1 MRLNNNTGVKV
12 KQPSVAFF
20 CHKVLLL
27 LISLLYLK
35 SNFVF
40 NIAVVALIIF
50 TLLLF
55 SLRSLVSPAPTN
67 APKPSVLSQS
77 LLSDLE
83 GLSLSNISSAVQV
96 SVCVCVCVRVLD
108 AHRLTFP
115 PSMCVESQS
124 FLSVWHWQYSRAA
137 YEMVKWASLPCGTF
151 LLQTPTIDLFCLVIF
166 IASQDGPTA
175 LAVSCISYSLSFSP
189 SLSFALPHPWS
200 LFLSHLWVH
209 PLSLSPLFLSPP
221 PVSPSISLCQ
231 MLCPL
236 CPHVVY
242 IWWLTFPSVTAPF
255 SPQYVSDSAC
265 LCILYLVSLL
275 GGKCPD
281 YSLCCCCVLFCVTAV
296 WKLCSLTMS
305 HQKVRI

>member
-20 CHKVLLL
+20 CHKVLLLL

-96 SVCVCVCVRVLD
+96 SVCVRVR
-108 AHRLTFP
+108 A
-115 PSMCVESQS
+115 
-124 FLSVWHWQYSRAA
+124 
-137 YEMVKWASLPCGTF
+137 
-151 LLQTPTIDLFCLVIF
+151 
-166 IASQDGPTA
+166 
-175 LAVSCISYSLSFSP
+175 CISCTQADIS
-189 SLSFALPHPWS
+189 
-200 LFLSHLWVH
+200 
-209 PLSLSPLFLSPP
+209 
-221 PVSPSISLCQ
+221 SIN
-231 MLCPL
+231 
-236 CPHVVY
+236 
-242 IWWLTFPSVTAPF
+242 
-255 SPQYVSDSAC
+255 
-265 LCILYLVSLL
+265 
-275 GGKCPD
+275 
-281 YSLCCCCVLFCVTAV
+281 
-296 WKLCSLTMS
+296 
-305 HQKVRI
+305 VR

>member
-1 MRLNNNTGVKV
+1 M
-12 KQPSVAFF
+12 
-20 CHKVLLL
+20 CD
-27 LISLLYLK
+27 
-35 SNFVF
+35 
-40 NIAVVALIIF
+40 IAVVALIIF

-83 GLSLSNISSAVQV
+83 GLSLSNISSTVQV
-96 SVCVCVCVRVLD
+96 SVCVCARVCMRVLD

-175 LAVSCISYSLSFSP
+175 LVVSCISYSLSFSP

-200 LFLSHLWVH
+200 LFLSRLWVH
-209 PLSLSPLFLSPP
+209 PLALSRSLSLSLALSRSLISLLLLCHPPSLSVRCCVPCVLMLCISDGWPFPVWRLLSLLSIWATLHVCVFCILSPSWEGNVQTILCAVA
-221 PVSPSISLCQ
+221 VSYFVSQLYGNSVLWQCHIRRLESNW
-231 MLCPL
+231 
-236 CPHVVY
+236 VV
-242 IWWLTFPSVTAPF
+242 
-255 SPQYVSDSAC
+255 
-265 LCILYLVSLL
+265 LL
-275 GGKCPD
+275 FVGCE
-281 YSLCCCCVLFCVTAV
+281 
-296 WKLCSLTMS
+296 
-305 HQKVRI
+305 